1 MDRKLFFKPQY
12 ADIPPAPFTSVDYLL
27 CIIAFGLLAVASL
40 PQLAAIFAP
49 R

>member
-12 ADIPPAPFTSVDYLL
+12 SDLPPVPFTRLDYLL
-27 CIIAFGLLAVASL
+27 CAVAFALLAVASL
-40 PQLAAIFAP
+40 PQLASLFSP